1 MAAVE
6 ERRKV
11 RRSIPGI
18 IIIDCEGNMETG
30 RLPLLINAAATLYMT
45 GLIWF
50 VQVVHYPLFGRVGE
64 VGYRQYQVAHQNLTS
79 LVVGP
84 AMLAELVS
92 AIWVVWADTK
102 DPWRWVGL
110 AAVGALWASTALV
123 QMPLHATLAEGFD
136 SAAHARL
143 VASNWVRTVLW
154 TGRSG
159 LALWLIARAWQSR

>member
-1 MAAVE
+1 
-6 ERRKV
+6 
-11 RRSIPGI
+11 
-18 IIIDCEGNMETG
+18 METE

-64 VGYRQYQVAHQNLTS
+64 AGYRQYQVAHQNLTS

-92 AIWVVWADTK
+92 TIWVVSAATK

-110 AAVGALWASTALV
+110 AAVAGLWASTALV
-123 QMPLHATLAEGFD
+123 QMPLHAALAGGFD
-136 SAAHARL
+136 GEAHARL

-159 LALWLIARAWQSR
+159 LVLWLIARAWQWR

>member
-1 MAAVE
+1 
-6 ERRKV
+6 
-11 RRSIPGI
+11 
-18 IIIDCEGNMETG
+18 METG
-30 RLPLLINAAATLYMT
+30 RLPLLLNAAATLYMT

-64 VGYRQYQVAHQNLTS
+64 AGYRQYQMAHQNLTS

-92 AIWVVWADTK
+92 AVWLVLDDTK
-102 DPWRWVGL
+102 DRWRWAGL

-123 QMPLHATLAEGFD
+123 QMPLHAALARGFD
-136 SAAHARL
+136 AQAHDRL
-143 VASNWVRTVLW
+143 VASNWVRTLLW

-159 LALWLIARAWQSR
+159 LALWLIARAWPAR